1 MAMDYQ
7 ISEKEL
13 APQLALTHRVTTTMA
28 TVGERIG
35 AGFGVLVEHG
45 GKTGAQ
51 WAGPPFILN
60 PEDCSDEFEMV
71 ICMPVAPGA
80 RGGEGVELEEI
91 PGGLV
96 AATTHVGPY
105 REVGKAYTAL
115 QKWMTDNGRRP
126 AGMTREV
133 YLNDPGEVPEDELLT
148 EVDWP
153 IA

>member
-1 MAMDYQ
+1 MDYQ

-13 APQLALTHRVTTTMA
+13 APQPALTHRRTVTMPTIA
-28 TVGERIG
+28 ENVG
-35 AGFGVLVEHG
+35 AGFGVLMEHA

-51 WAGPPFILN
+51 WAGPPFILY
-60 PEDCSDEFEMV
+60 PEDCSDEYEIV
-71 ICMPVAPGA
+71 ICMPVVSGA
-80 RGGEGVELEEI
+80 SGGEGVDVEEI

-96 AATTHVGPY
+96 ATTTHVGPY

-126 AGMTREV
+126 AGMAREI
-133 YLNDPGEVPEDELLT
+133 YLNDPGEVPEGELLT

>member
-1 MAMDYQ
+1 MDYD

-13 APQLALTHRVTTTMA
+13 APQLALTHRRAVTMPTIA
-28 TVGERIG
+28 ENVG
-35 AGFGVLVEHG
+35 AGFGVLMEHAG
-45 GKTGAQ
+45 RTGAQ
-51 WAGPPFILN
+51 WAGPPFILY
-60 PEDCSDEFEMV
+60 PEDCSDEYEIV
-71 ICMPVAPGA
+71 ICMPVVPGA
-80 RGGEGVELEEI
+80 TGGEGVEVEEI

-96 AATTHVGPY
+96 ATTTHVGPY

-126 AGMTREV
+126 VGMAREI
-133 YLNDPGEVPEDELLT
+133 YLNDPGEVPESELLT